1 LVLSPCFLW
10 SSLSLRSSYVAAHPT
25 SSIFLIAALTSPS
38 PTPSGHGSSSASLR
52 RRDWGWLFGWFI
64 EKKKIDGLNETV
76 RCAGI
81 YTYYA
86 IWWGQ
91 NGPIKNVDE
100 TFWQNL

>member
-52 RRDWGWLFGWFI
+52 RRD
-64 EKKKIDGLNETV
+64 
-76 RCAGI
+76 
-81 YTYYA
+81 
-86 IWWGQ
+86 
-91 NGPIKNVDE
+91 
-100 TFWQNL
+100 